1 MGERL
6 NLSDPA
12 QGRVLTTRL
21 AACVLGRQPGAAM
34 RFAATYPSGPEGR
47 RALDALQLDDCLAAG
62 KFRELMITPALLRG
76 AMHHALYQRDFS
88 RAGPPPAPLGPT
100 DFAAD
105 LPPGASDPQYLLLRA
120 MARCVVETAPDRAHG
135 ALIAAV
141 GTADDDAAFRAIV
154 PEIGPCLPQG
164 IEAKLSRQV
173 TMGLLAEAAW
183 RGRGGAAL
191 NAAR

>member
-1 MGERL
+1 VG
-6 NLSDPA
+6 
-12 QGRVLTTRL
+12 
-21 AACVLGRQPGAAM
+21 
-34 RFAATYPSGPEGR
+34 
-47 RALDALQLDDCLAAG
+47 
-62 KFRELMITPALLRG
+62 
-76 AMHHALYQRDFS
+76 
-88 RAGPPPAPLGPT
+88 
-100 DFAAD
+100 
-105 LPPGASDPQYLLLRA
+105 
-120 MARCVVETAPDRAHG
+120 
-135 ALIAAV
+135 